1 MCAFLD
7 VNVSFPC
14 TNALRTEAFPC
25 VRVCSHC
32 CVTGSIG
39 DLFDAIDE
47 DEELDSDDKMRM
59 THELQGIFNMAA
71 QVWESVGTH
80 GLAGQ
85 ALGDFGCK
93 FEVQLV

>member
-1 MCAFLD
+1 MCAL
-7 VNVSFPC
+7 
-14 TNALRTEAFPC
+14 
-25 VRVCSHC
+25 C

-47 DEELDSDDKMRM
+47 DEVLDSDEKMRM

-71 QVWESVGTH
+71 QVWESAGTY

-85 ALGDFGCK
+85 LGMHI
-93 FEVQLV
+93 